1 MANLWS
7 SDPWMCWVQECE
19 GEDWLGGD
27 HWVGQGCSSM
37 QNCDKVKKRNWII
50 WVKASLGLN
59 LLPFC
64 LSLLDTGSWAW
75 GFFLILRTEPGFV
88 HVKVLSPRFGVC
100 ECVLE
105 CVNVYPSWLQIDCTA
120 EDNPDS
126 ISLVGVTGVH
136 PPYLDPKFWCVFVF
150 VYFWAGVLL
159 CNPDWPGTHK

>member
-1 MANLWS
+1 MVNLWVKWS
-7 SDPWMCWVQECE
+7 LDV
-19 GEDWLGGD
+19 LGPRVWG
-27 HWVGQGCSSM
+27 WRLVRRRSLGRPGM
-37 QNCDKVKKRNWII
+37 QLHGRGLPCVSKPCRTVIRWKNETFL
-50 WVKASLGLN
+50 VKASLGLN

-100 ECVLE
+100 KCVLG

-126 ISLVGVTGVH
+126 RCYRSSPTIPRS
-136 PPYLDPKFWCVFVF
+136 
-150 VYFWAGVLL
+150 
-159 CNPDWPGTHK
+159 